1 MQVIPRHVNA
11 TVLLVF
17 LAATLPASAVAQT
30 PERPRNE
37 YGVFGVLPLA
47 NGSLEGVTSDRRF
60 YQVGA
65 SYTRV
70 LVRRRQVE
78 LRWVS
83 EIMPL
88 EFLRE
93 PFFTGTNIQAP
104 SAVPGFTEYKTTY
117 GVGTNP
123 VGADVGF
130 IPQKRVQ
137 PFVGVHVGISYFTRN
152 VLAVD
157 GAQFNF
163 MIDGRAGLRFAF
175 RDGKSLSVAYMF
187 QHMSNAFTAESNP
200 GIDSHMIHVS
210 YALPFRF
217 HHARK

>member
-1 MQVIPRHVNA
+1 MQVIPRHVNPI
-11 TVLLVF
+11 VLLIAI
-17 LAATLPASAVAQT
+17 AATLTAPALAQT
-30 PERPRNE
+30 PDRPRNE
-37 YGVFGVLPLA
+37 FGIFGVVPLA

-60 YQVGA
+60 YLVGA
-65 SYTRV
+65 SYTRI
-70 LVRRRQVE
+70 LLRRRPVE

-93 PFFTGTNIQAP
+93 PFFIGTNIQAA
-104 SAVPGFTEYKTTY
+104 SAIPGFTENKTTY

-130 IPQKRVQ
+130 LPQKKVQ

-152 VLAVD
+152 VLAAD

-163 MIDGRAGLRFAF
+163 MIDGRAGLRFMF

-187 QHMSNAFTAESNP
+187 QHMSNAFTAKSNP
-200 GIDSHMIHVS
+200 GVDSH
-210 YALPFRF
+210 
-217 HHARK
+217 